1 MTGWLTYTHTHIYTH
16 TPHMAL
22 FAHFVPFRKVS
33 IKCLSCLPK
42 SILAGSQL
50 KSLSRIVIYMISNF
64 QFSAT
69 ILYQGSRILPLGL
82 CSMGIQLRN
91 SREFPQRLVG
101 FSLHGPLSASR
112 FPWCPQVTFAAP
124 SSWAACLLPGEAP
137 CFCLSLPVLL
147 LEKKKNG
154 PKGNICVPGLLP
166 CLLWLKHCSHP
177 HFGCC
182 W

>member
-1 MTGWLTYTHTHIYTH
+1 
-16 TPHMAL
+16 MAL
-22 FAHFVPFRKVS
+22 FAHFVPFRRVS

-147 LEKKKNG
+147 LEKKKMAPREISVCLG
-154 PKGNICVPGLLP
+154 SSLAFSDSNIVATPTLAAVDN
-166 CLLWLKHCSHP
+166 WKCSVIY
-177 HFGCC
+177 FVQVL
-182 W
+182 